1 MYNGILVA
9 DLSRRDKRNF
19 FTQNLIASLSL
30 DDRISI
36 EVQDVGSCNYSRN
49 IDKPIDFVIQDCDP
63 SFFCKTP
70 YFNFGIFEAREKKD
84 APENLKFLDCCIVSN
99 PQQMHI
105 ARTKLDQEKV
115 AVVKPSLHFELQPK
129 KHDNKMS
136 ELIFYCTSIEGAED
150 ILPAY
155 FNAFDT
161 NDNVALGFF
170 HHDSQQIMDLANSI
184 KKRMNLYGG
193 KDRYPDI
200 IIFPNQETAHQRG
213 HIFLDMSQTHLVNEQ
228 TMIAT
233 KFGNPVIITSS
244 NGMGQW
250 FRGEQDIGKDELY
263 YIDNVIVVRA
273 DDAYVQENT
282 LGFKVNSC
290 DLARKMSILADP
302 NNREGLLKTM
312 QSAKMPHSTCL
323 FDYSK
328 ENSIGELICLAL
340 SIDWA

>member
-1 MYNGILVA
+1 MYNGILVC

-36 EVQDVGSCNYSRN
+36 EVQDIASCNYSRN

-70 YFNFGIFEAREKKD
+70 YFNVGIFEGRAKED
-84 APENLKFLDCCIVSN
+84 ATENLKFLDCCIVAN
-99 PQQMHI
+99 TQQMHI
-105 ARTKLDQEKV
+105 ARTKLNQERV
-115 AVVKPSLHFELQPK
+115 AVVKPTLHFELQSK
-129 KHDNKMS
+129 KYDNKIS
-136 ELIFYCTSIEGAED
+136 QLIFYCTSIEGAES

-170 HHDSQQIMDLANSI
+170 HHDSQQIMDLVNSV

-193 KDRYPDI
+193 KDLYPDI

-213 HIFLDMSQTHLVNEQ
+213 HIFLDMSETHLVNEQ

-250 FRGEQDIGKDELY
+250 FKGQEEIGKDQLRY
-263 YIDNVIVVRA
+263 VNNVIVVRA

-290 DLARKMSILADP
+290 DLSKKMSILADP
-302 NNREGLLKTM
+302 TNREGLLKTM
-312 QSAKMPHSTCL
+312 QSANMPNSTCL

-328 ENSIGELICLAL
+328 ESSIGELICLAL